1 MKKSV
6 LVLIMVIY
14 VASIVVIGFFGVRVG
29 TFNVTQYVD
38 QIELT
43 NEEVVYD
50 PNGVEKYILIQ
61 FAPYN
66 EGENNPN
73 FVQLYYKVIPE
84 DATYRNVTFEHAEN
98 DKATVNSIGTVV
110 FTGRTTLTIY
120 ITSTDGTN
128 VRTKIKVV
136 AY

>member
-6 LVLIMVIY
+6 LILILVIY
-14 VASIVVIGFFGVRVG
+14 VASIVVIGFFGVKVG
-29 TFNVTQYVD
+29 TFNVTAYVEEI
-38 QIELT
+38 QLT
-43 NEEVVYD
+43 NEEVVMD
-50 PNGVEKYILIQ
+50 PNGVDQYIIIH
-61 FAPYN
+61 FTPYN

-84 DATYRNVTFEHAEN
+84 DATFRNVTFEHAEN
-98 DKATVNSIGTVV
+98 EKASVNSIGTVI

-128 VRTKIKVV
+128 VRTKVKVV